1 MDGPDPHDPG
11 GRIAPVNALVA
22 IAVAPAAATLLAR
35 VVTTTRL
42 NVVRRD
48 RRVREDPPYV
58 GHRTV
63 TTQHLMRETLV
74 AGRVVR
80 RVEIDREEVDQ
91 NDLIELGCL
100 GSCSWRSRFAGVIAE
115 RKAERLGA

>member
-1 MDGPDPHDPG
+1 MS
-11 GRIAPVNALVA
+11 ALVA

-91 NDLIELGCL
+91 NDLIELGCF